1 MYADENTSE
10 TILHELAVEGK
21 AKVIKFLLE
30 KDEMKDLIVGNLL
43 MQDNL
48 GYNALMSA
56 TKANKNG
63 KEIIEMFLNFLL
75 NNMINPNQLKSLMMA
90 NNGKCKETLFTLLV
104 RNVGEENF
112 SHTRDLLFSLLKKHS
127 DSEKNLEDWFLEMT
141 KQVRESKTNN
151 LSSSTMKEL
160 IRLGADAGVKFKSV
174 LAHQS
179 KFGNTLLM
187 KLAMKMKDEALRE
200 ILTNTRTSKYVSLLF
215 KTMQTL

>member
-43 MQDNL
+43 LQDNL
-48 GYNALMSA
+48 GYTPLMSA

-75 NNMINPNQLKSLMMA
+75 NYMTNPNQLQSLLMA
-90 NNGKCKETLFTLLV
+90 SSKCNETLFTLLV

-112 SHTRDLLFSLLKKHS
+112 IHTRSLLFSLLKKHS
-127 DSEKNLEDWFLEMT
+127 SERKLVDWFLELT

-151 LSSSTMKEL
+151 LSNIAMKEL
-160 IRLGADAGVKFKSV
+160 IRLGDEVKVDFKSV
-174 LAHQS
+174 LTQQS

-187 KLAMKMKDEALRE
+187 KLAMKVKDEALRE
-200 ILTNTRTSKYVSLLF
+200 ILTNSRTSKYVSLLF
-215 KTMQTL
+215 KTMPTL

>member
-21 AKVIKFLLE
+21 AKVIEFLLGKE
-30 KDEMKDLIVGNLL
+30 ELKDLIVGNLL

-48 GYNALMSA
+48 GYNPLMSA

-63 KEIIEMFLNFLL
+63 KEIIEMFLKFLL
-75 NNMINPNQLKSLMMA
+75 NHMTNPNQLESLMMA
-90 NNGKCKETLFTLLV
+90 SSKCNETLFTLLV
-104 RNVGEENF
+104 RNVGEEDF
-112 SHTRDLLFSLLKKHS
+112 SHTRSLLFSLLKKHS
-127 DSEKNLEDWFLEMT
+127 DSGRTLEDWFLELT

-151 LSSSTMKEL
+151 FSNINMKEL
-160 IRLGADAGVKFKSV
+160 IRLGAEVGVDFKSV
-174 LAHQS
+174 LTQQS

-200 ILTNTRTSKYVSLLF
+200 ILTNTRTSKYVSLPF
-215 KTMQTL
+215 KTVPTL

>member
-43 MQDNL
+43 LQDNL
-48 GYNALMSA
+48 GYTPLMSA

-63 KEIIEMFLNFLL
+63 KEIIETFLNFLL
-75 NNMINPNQLKSLMMA
+75 NYMTDHPNQLESLMMA
-90 NNGKCKETLFTLLV
+90 SSKCNETLVTLLV
-104 RNVGEENF
+104 RNVGEEDF
-112 SHTRDLLFSLLKKHS
+112 SHTRSLLFSLLKKHS
-127 DSEKNLEDWFLEMT
+127 DSGRTLEDWFLELT

-151 LSSSTMKEL
+151 FSNINMKEL
-160 IRLGADAGVKFKSV
+160 IRLGAEVGVDFKSV
-174 LAHQS
+174 LTQQS

-200 ILTNTRTSKYVSLLF
+200 ILTNTRTSKYVSLPF
-215 KTMQTL
+215 KTVPTL

>member
-10 TILHELAVEGK
+10 TKLHELAVEGK

-30 KDEMKDLIVGNLL
+30 KDEMKNLIVGNLL
-43 MQDNL
+43 LQDNL
-48 GYNALMSA
+48 GYTPLMSA

-75 NNMINPNQLKSLMMA
+75 NYMTNPNQLESLMMA
-90 NNGKCKETLFTLLV
+90 SSCKCNETLFTLLV
-104 RNVGEENF
+104 RNVGEEDF
-112 SHTRDLLFSLLKKHS
+112 IHTRSLLFSLLKKHS
-127 DSEKNLEDWFLEMT
+127 DSGRKLEDWFLELT

-151 LSSSTMKEL
+151 LSNINMKEL
-160 IRLGADAGVKFKSV
+160 IRLGAEVGVDFKSV
-174 LAHQS
+174 LTQQS

-200 ILTNTRTSKYVSLLF
+200 ILTNTRTSKYVSF
-215 KTMQTL
+215 TI